1 MSDPS
6 ALPGAARPPAPAAAP
21 TQAPASTPSTATA
34 PAAPS
39 STPLLPAQIQSTLQT
54 IAHAHAASETHLAAQ
69 RQQREAYLGEQR
81 KRDEEERRVRREEK
95 RKEREEWVKRRD
107 GSVGELMVLLDD
119 YRPLIPDAVTDHY
132 LQKSGFE
139 SQDPRLTRLLS
150 LAAQKFV
157 SDITQDAFH
166 YAKLRTSAPAQGSS
180 EAESGRLVLTMDDL
194 ASALGDHGVDGR
206 KPDYYF

>member
-1 MSDPS
+1 MRAIDNLVHFELTVKSNIVCHPSLAPSRVIMSDPS
-6 ALPGAARPPAPAAAP
+6 ALPGAARSPAPAVAP

-119 YRPLIPDAVTDHY
+119 YRPL
-132 LQKSGFE
+132 
-139 SQDPRLTRLLS
+139 
-150 LAAQKFV
+150 V
-157 SDITQDAFH
+157 SHIC
-166 YAKLRTSAPAQGSS
+166 SNSWG
-180 EAESGRLVLTMDDL
+180 
-194 ASALGDHGVDGR
+194 
-206 KPDYYF
+206 